1 MEDRIIAYGGQ
12 AVIEGVMMRAP
23 HSYAITCRKSDGSL
37 VTEQQAIPR
46 ISEKYPIFKYPIL
59 RGLGTLGQA
68 MQLGYRALNFSTNV
82 MLEEIDPEA
91 KNKPTP
97 AWLQAI
103 QVILPF
109 AFFIVA
115 AFFLNVCFTCFDNSI
130 FIRKH
135 IRIIRLIF

>member
-1 MEDRIIAYGGQ
+1 
-12 AVIEGVMMRAP
+12 
-23 HSYAITCRKSDGSL
+23 
-37 VTEQQAIPR
+37 
-46 ISEKYPIFKYPIL
+46 
-59 RGLGTLGQA
+59 

-109 AFFIVA
+109 AFFIFMYKFLPLFVA
-115 AFFLNVCFTCFDNSI
+115 EKSPPRAWAST
-130 FIRKH
+130 
-135 IRIIRLIF
+135 